1 MALTVKE
8 LIKALNKVEDQEATV
23 YFDEG
28 AVFLDVGYVE
38 LVEMTDRDGNPVN
51 HVVLG

>member
-1 MALTVKE
+1 MAITVRE
-8 LIKALNKVEDQEATV
+8 LIKALSKVEDQDATV

-28 AVFLDVGYVE
+28 AVFLDVGYAE
-38 LVEMTDRDGNPVN
+38 LVAMTDRDGNPVN